1 MVAYLQRAPAVRRA
15 KSASAVGGRR
25 RTGRCWR
32 KRAWL
37 ALGTLAIIASAP
49 AIAADAASETG
60 VQHAGA
66 GDPVAGKLKSD
77 SERCQECHG
86 QDGNAEDSRIPKHAG
101 QFAGYLVKQLQDF
114 QSGARRHE
122 IMVKMAADLTP
133 ADMADIAAY
142 FAGQPVMHGRLEH
155 ENPRAKNLFESGD
168 PARELASCESCH
180 GKNGKG
186 RVENGVIYPVI
197 GGQNKLYLRR
207 QLLNW
212 KLGERKNSAEA
223 VMNKV
228 AKALA
233 DDEIEAL
240 VDYVSGL

>member
-1 MVAYLQRAPAVRRA
+1 M
-15 KSASAVGGRR
+15 
-25 RTGRCWR
+25 
-32 KRAWL
+32 
-37 ALGTLAIIASAP
+37 
-49 AIAADAASETG
+49 IAAAPGLAAEDTAEAAA
-60 VQHAGA
+60 QHAGA
-66 GDPVAGKLKSD
+66 GDPVAGMLKSD

-86 QDGNAEDSRIPKHAG
+86 HDGNAEDSRIPKHAG
-101 QFAGYLVKQLQDF
+101 QFAAYLVKQLQDF

-142 FAGQPVMHGRLEH
+142 FAGQPTMHGRMEH
-155 ENPRAKNLFESGD
+155 ENPRAQSLFESGD
-168 PARELASCESCH
+168 PARQLPSCESCH
-180 GKNGKG
+180 GRNGKG
-186 RVENGVIYPVI
+186 RLENGVVYPVI

-212 KLGERKNSAEA
+212 KLGERKNSTEA

-233 DDEIEAL
+233 EDEIEAL